1 MCIRCDV
8 LSPAQARVRRGQ
20 TGHSRL
26 TDCRGAAAAGRSR
39 GFGSHRVSSRL
50 EVAKRHRF
58 ADTARYVRWP
68 LRRVLLTGAIGGLL
82 VLAGL
87 EVNGGSRSR
96 RVLVAAEVAKG
107 TSGSKRYLS
116 PQAQL
121 NAALNAALGRLGG
134 HLHSAAGI
142 SPSTGPNPL
151 PVVPPPG
158 VQGFACPVASGSPC
172 SASPCRLFTG
182 SPLVSSHAPVGDAVA
197 VYKTGALGT
206 ARSLAR
212 QAGSR
217 SCSSPTPA
225 RALPVSSTR

>member
-1 MCIRCDV
+1 M
-8 LSPAQARVRRGQ
+8 
-20 TGHSRL
+20 
-26 TDCRGAAAAGRSR
+26 
-39 GFGSHRVSSRL
+39 
-50 EVAKRHRF
+50 F
-58 ADTARYVRWP
+58 AWL
-68 LRRVLLTGAIGGLL
+68 LRRVLLTGAIAGLL
-82 VLAGL
+82 VLAAL

-96 RVLVAAEVAKG
+96 SVLVAAEVAKG

-134 HLHSAAGI
+134 HLPSSAGI
-142 SPSTGPNPL
+142 RPSTGPNPR

-182 SPLVSSHAPVGDAVA
+182 SPLVSDVAPVGEAVA
-197 VYKTGALGT
+197 VYETSAPGT

-217 SCSSPTPA
+217 SCSSPAPA
-225 RALPVSSTR
+225 HALPISSIR